1 MNIEQ
6 LRKIKHVYEK
16 ILNHPTFTGLK
27 IVESNNDES
36 QVCQQPTFLKSLSTK
51 TSKST
56 MLKKSENQKI
66 KQKQIEY
73 ISPVRK
79 KELNSYQLFVKKKSE
94 KTKYKMLSPKSRMKA
109 IAKKWNEKK

>member
-16 ILNHPTFTGLK
+16 ILTHPTFTGLK
-27 IVESNNDES
+27 IDNDES
-36 QVCQQPTFLKSLSTK
+36 QVCQQPTFLKSFTTTN
-51 TSKST
+51 TSKPT
-56 MLKKSENQKI
+56 MLKKLENQKI
-66 KQKQIEY
+66 KKKQIEY

-79 KELNSYQLFVKKKSE
+79 KELNSYQLFVKQKSE

-109 IAKKWNEKK
+109 IAKKWNDKK